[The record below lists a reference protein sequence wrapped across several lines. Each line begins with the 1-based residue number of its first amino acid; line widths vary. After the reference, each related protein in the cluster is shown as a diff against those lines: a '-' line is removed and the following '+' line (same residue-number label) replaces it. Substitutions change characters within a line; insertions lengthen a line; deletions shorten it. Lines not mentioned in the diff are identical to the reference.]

1 MSDSL
6 YKNPQV
12 ILCDMC
18 IGEDRKPA
26 RKTCMKC
33 EISMCMQHLQAH
45 LTTPVL
51 LQTHPLTAPVASGDG
66 GVVGTTK
73 CLQHSKV
80 FEYYCLDDLISVC
93 VSCAIEDQHRL
104 HNMKTFSTAHKE
116 LLEKVT
122 AEQQALQVKTNGEDV
137 SLEKWEKKER
147 EKLGRSSVRLI
158 EAVTNL
164 RDLALTSVQS
174 SVSAR
179 MVSMKTS
186 LTSLQTAKTEEDTVR
201 FLQMYSQVHQDLEKA
216 NAVDLR
222 KGLEPGDDR
231 DKLVKEIKERGEK
244 MIEQASRFWG
254 SLLTHVDPENHQ
266 ELGSFSSDLI
276 FEPQS
281 LGQGV
286 TLSVDRKKVF
296 YSGHLGKSVLLLQNM
311 RPITD
316 LTVHRWGISLSKD
329 FDWTIGLCD
338 KRYAQDSNYGQVYG
352 LCCEGNQL
360 SSLVTDCEVAS
371 ATTFERDYN
380 AALKS
385 FHFGLQTPGAKR
397 QKVSL
402 QVVHSPGGAIEKHL
416 TRPEKVEVE
425 WSHPN
430 LLSFYNLTGPHQRK
444 KIVTIKTK
452 STNQVLATFVS
463 LEMGKLQK
471 NLARVSGGLN
481 FGIAVQQQP
490 QEGWKCLC
498 GKVHHG
504 RYEGSINR
512 PSHRKTCA
520 CGQIIGVPQITEILC
535 ELL

>member
-6 YKNPQV
+6 DKNPQV

-18 IGEDRKPA
+18 LGEDRKPA

-33 EISMCMQHLQAH
+33 EISMCVQHLQAH

-51 LQTHPLTAPVASGDG
+51 LQTHPLTAPIASGDG
-66 GVVGTTK
+66 SVVGSTK
-73 CLQHSKV
+73 CPQHGKV
-80 FEYYCLDDLISVC
+80 LEYYCLDDLSCVC
-93 VSCAIEDQHRL
+93 VSCAIEDQHRQ

-122 AEQQALQVKTNGEDV
+122 AEQQALQVKTDGKDV
-137 SLEKWEKKER
+137 ILEKWEKKER
-147 EKLGRSSVRLI
+147 EKLGHSSVRLI
-158 EAVTNL
+158 EAITNL

-174 SVSAR
+174 SVSAC
-179 MVSMKTS
+179 MVSIKTS
-186 LTSLQTAKTEEDTVR
+186 KTSLQTAKTEKDTIR

-231 DKLVKEIKERGEK
+231 EKLMEEINERGEK
-244 MIEQASRFWG
+244 IMEQASHFLG

-281 LGQGV
+281 VGQDV
-286 TLSVDRKKVF
+286 TLSKDRRKVF
-296 YSGHLGKSVLLLQNM
+296 NGGHLTKSVFTLKSV

-329 FDWTIGLCD
+329 YDWTIGVCD
-338 KRYAQDSNYGQVYG
+338 ESYARNSNYGEVYG

-360 SSLVTDCEVAS
+360 SFLMTDYEDD
-371 ATTFERDYN
+371 DYN
-380 AALKS
+380 AALRRTGMRQKR
-385 FHFGLQTPGAKR
+385 QVAKR
-397 QKVSL
+397 PKKVLLQMNSPQKDFGTKL
-402 QVVHSPGGAIEKHL
+402 A
-416 TRPEKVEVE
+416 RPEKVEVE

-430 LLSFYNLTGPHQRK
+430 LLSFYDLTAQHQRK

-452 STNQVLATFVS
+452 STNRVLTPFVS
-463 LEMGKLQK
+463 LWMEMLQR
-471 NLARVSGGLN
+471 NLAGVYRGL
-481 FGIAVQQQP
+481 FGSYVQQQP

-498 GKVHHG
+498 GRVHPG
-504 RYEGSINR
+504 RYKDGLIDGSF
-512 PSHRKTCA
+512 HRTCA
-520 CGQIIGVPQITEILC
+520 CGKIIGVPHTTEILC

>member
-6 YKNPQV
+6 DKNPQV

-18 IGEDRKPA
+18 LGEDRKPA

-33 EISMCMQHLQAH
+33 EISMCVQHLQAH

-51 LQTHPLTAPVASGDG
+51 LQTHPLTAPIASGDG
-66 GVVGTTK
+66 GVVGITK
-73 CLQHSKV
+73 CPQHGKV
-80 FEYYCLDDLISVC
+80 LEYYCLDDLICVC

-122 AEQQALQVKTNGEDV
+122 AEQQALQVKTDGENV

-231 DKLVKEIKERGEK
+231 DKLVKEIQERGEK

-311 RPITD
+311 RPIID
-316 LTVHRWGISLSKD
+316 LKVHRWGISLTKD

-338 KRYAQDSNYGQVYG
+338 KSYAQDSKYGEVYG
-352 LCCEGNQL
+352 FCCEGNQL
-360 SSLVTDCEVAS
+360 SSLMTDCEVAS
-371 ATTFERDYN
+371 ATTFDADFN
-380 AALKS
+380 ATLN
-385 FHFGLQTPGAKR
+385 FMTLGQQTPGAKQYNR

-402 QVVHSPGGAIEKHL
+402 QAVSFPGEDIEKHL

-430 LLSFYNLTGPHQRK
+430 LLSFYNLTGQHQRK
-444 KIVTIKTK
+444 KIITIKTK
-452 STNQVLATFVS
+452 STNQVLAPFVS
-463 LEMGKLQK
+463 LEMEKVFSG
-471 NLARVSGGLN
+471 SGGL
-481 FGIAVQQQP
+481 FGSALQQQP

-498 GKVHHG
+498 GKVHPG
-504 RYEGSINR
+504 RYGSG
-512 PSHRKTCA
+512 PLFGSHQQTCA
-520 CGQIIGVPQITEILC
+520 CGQRIGVSRIPQVVC